1 MMQCL
6 LIQSGVNEKL
16 HWAGTLI
23 LRQCFL
29 SECLC
34 KAWHLRVTLLSPIK
48 CSQIKCVE
56 IDSLIPCS
64 HTYLRAMFCIRFPCF
79 CFALCGKLLVY
90 FSPAAIIPSG
100 TLPDL
105 SLPST
110 YQLAGSVHLKDCQR
124 LWLIYLKILF
134 STGPPG
140 CPLMLHNSILCFS
153 SICLMLVCCT
163 GPKNTCQ
170 CVLTETC
177 ATLGLINEQLMLGPV
192 CVPPKGCLGSPALT
206 FHILKHSVSLNTV
219 LNWY

>member
-1 MMQCL
+1 
-6 LIQSGVNEKL
+6 
-16 HWAGTLI
+16 
-23 LRQCFL
+23 
-29 SECLC
+29 
-34 KAWHLRVTLLSPIK
+34 
-48 CSQIKCVE
+48 
-56 IDSLIPCS
+56 
-64 HTYLRAMFCIRFPCF
+64 MFYIRFPCF
-79 CFALCGKLLVY
+79 CFVLCGKLLVY

-105 SLPST
+105 SLPSN

-177 ATLGLINEQLMLGPV
+177 TTLGLINEQLMLGPV

>member
-1 MMQCL
+1 
-6 LIQSGVNEKL
+6 
-16 HWAGTLI
+16 
-23 LRQCFL
+23 
-29 SECLC
+29 
-34 KAWHLRVTLLSPIK
+34 
-48 CSQIKCVE
+48 
-56 IDSLIPCS
+56 
-64 HTYLRAMFCIRFPCF
+64 MFCIRFPCF

-105 SLPST
+105 CLPSN

-170 CVLTETC
+170 CVLPETC

-192 CVPPKGCLGSPALT
+192 CAAKRLFGKPST
-206 FHILKHSVSLNTV
+206 HFSHSETLCFTQYSIKLV
-219 LNWY
+219 LIHRSK